1 MSVKLADGITAEEIE
16 KVLAGTQKAET
27 PPAAIIPAESSTTT
41 ATATATP
48 TATPEATTE
57 G

>member
-16 KVLAGTQKAET
+16 KVMAGNQKAET

-41 ATATATP
+41 TTATP